1 MNTFNILPQQEE
13 PTNGWQIEY
22 SFLRAVEDGALD
34 RGERVHLEGVEAVL
48 LTAFDLLSV
57 YFPNG
62 LEART

>member
-13 PTNGWQIEY
+13 PTIGWQIEY
-22 SFLRAVEDGALD
+22 SFLRAVKDGAAA
-34 RGERVHLEGVEAVL
+34 RGERVHLEGVAAVL
-48 LTAFDLLSV
+48 LAAFDLLSV